1 MQAKDICQ
9 EIKVE
14 RRICTGH
21 SQRPLIEMIMHKNKL
36 ELLFDCLEILT
47 KRISVKEL
55 EQLLLKIDL
64 RLEDVS
70 DYVRFSDETYLRNLI
85 RGGDQYHAL
94 VMCWRS
100 GQRSPIHNHAGSTCG
115 LRVLRGVATE
125 TVFEKTPSSL
135 VKAVSSHDRG
145 CGDVSVS
152 QDANIHQVSNL
163 QVASEDLITLHIY
176 SPPLLRMDTY
186 SLTNP
191 RIGEF
196 RPTVV
201 EHALGSGI

>member
-1 MQAKDICQ
+1 MP
-9 EIKVE
+9 
-14 RRICTGH
+14 RNSLT
-21 SQRPLIEMIMHKNKL
+21 HKL
-36 ELLFDCLEILT
+36 GPLFDYLDSLTQRAPIGDLERWLVGLDLD
-47 KRISVKEL
+47 VK
-55 EQLLLKIDL
+55 
-64 RLEDVS
+64 DVA
-70 DYVRFSDETYLRNLI
+70 DYVRFSDQGYLRNLI
-85 RGGDQYHAL
+85 GDGEHYHAL
-94 VMCWRS
+94 LMCWRS

-135 VKAVSSHDRG
+135 VKAVSSNDRR

-152 QDANIHQVSNL
+152 QDASIHQVSNL
-163 QVASEDLITLHIY
+163 QEADEDLITLHIY
-176 SPPLLRMDTY
+176 SPPLVRMDTY

-196 RPTVV
+196 TPMVV

>member
-1 MQAKDICQ
+1 MLQDS
-9 EIKVE
+9 
-14 RRICTGH
+14 RT
-21 SQRPLIEMIMHKNKL
+21 HKL
-36 ELLFDCLEILT
+36 GPLFDYLGSLT
-47 KRISVKEL
+47 ERAPVEELKRRLVGLDVDVE
-55 EQLLLKIDL
+55 DL
-64 RLEDVS
+64 A
-70 DYVRFSDETYLRNLI
+70 DYVRFSDQGYLRHLI
-85 RGGDQYHAL
+85 GGGEHYHAL
-94 VMCWRS
+94 LMCWRS

-135 VKAVSSHDRG
+135 VKAISSHDRL

-163 QVASEDLITLHIY
+163 QVAGENLITLHIY
-176 SPPLLRMDTY
+176 SPPLVRMDTY

-196 RPTVV
+196 RPMVV

>member
-1 MQAKDICQ
+1 MPRDSF
-9 EIKVE
+9 
-14 RRICTGH
+14 T
-21 SQRPLIEMIMHKNKL
+21 HKL
-36 ELLFDCLEILT
+36 GPLFDFLDALT
-47 KRISVKEL
+47 ERASVEELKRWLAGLDVAV
-55 EQLLLKIDL
+55 
-64 RLEDVS
+64 EDVA
-70 DYVRFSDETYLRNLI
+70 DYVRFSGEGYLRNLI
-85 RGGDQYHAL
+85 RGGEQYHAL

-135 VKAVSSHDRG
+135 VKAVSSFDRC

-152 QDANIHQVSNL
+152 QDANIHQISNL
-163 QVASEDLITLHIY
+163 QVADDDLITIHIY

-196 RPTVV
+196 RPMVL